1 VTLAL
6 VLGAAY
12 LLGSI
17 PSSYLVVRAFTGQD
31 IRHLGSGNP
40 GTMNVLD
47 HVGLRPAVLVGAAD
61 IGKGAAAVWLAFQA
75 GLDDGGVFLA
85 GLLAVAGHVW
95 PVFLRFRGGNGTGP
109 TVGAIFAM
117 LPAATLLSVVIS
129 FVVWR
134 LIHSRR
140 FAGLAGLLAVMPI
153 AYALAEPQALIA
165 GTAALVFLLFV
176 RLWRVEGFAV
186 A

>member
-1 VTLAL
+1 MTLAL
-6 VLGAAY
+6 ALCVAY

-17 PSSYLVVRAFTGQD
+17 PSSYLAVRVLTGAD
-31 IRHLGSGNP
+31 IRNIGSGNP

-61 IGKGAAAVWLAFQA
+61 IGKGAGAVWLAFHV

-85 GLLAVAGHVW
+85 GLFAVAGHVW

-117 LPAATLLSVVIS
+117 LPAATLLSVVVS

-134 LIHSRR
+134 LVHSRR

-153 AYALAEPQALIA
+153 AYMLAEPQTLIVGAA
-165 GTAALVFLLFV
+165 GLVFLLFV
-176 RLWRVEGFAV
+176 KLWRVEGFAV